1 MLFAVVPTIAEQL
14 GFDVAATD
22 RTLLPA
28 MEQSSE
34 TAARVVRDRVLVE
47 PTHWFI
53 PPETTPALRD
63 VAAAVWEAREAVLT
77 YRGEPVR
84 VRPLGLILKGDK
96 WYLLAGAGLSDGRRY
111 RLFRM
116 SRVADVELSD
126 HRFDRPVDFDLA
138 RAWTAHRE
146 AFLASLAE
154 YFVEVRINPTAEPLL
169 AFLDEAK
176 VPVPLPADTERDD
189 EGWALLRLR
198 FERPDTAVRHL
209 LRLGADAE
217 VLHPPELR
225 QRMVQVAA
233 EVSAL
238 YRRPGT
244 ISGSSKD

>member
-154 YFVEVRINPTAEPLL
+154 LLQPQSVAGLL
-169 AFLDEAK
+169 APIEFPIIPVTTAADARRWLDETK
-176 VPVPLPADTERDD
+176 GLDLSGTPAAERAAI
-189 EGWALLRLR
+189 E
-198 FERPDTAVRHL
+198 
-209 LRLGADAE
+209 
-217 VLHPPELR
+217 ELR
-225 QRMVQVAA
+225 DWMDYTASCA
-233 EVSAL
+233 EHHPTS
-238 YRRPGT
+238 PGNSLIT
-244 ISGSSKD
+244 FYY